1 MIRWE
6 PIPGQ
11 ATGFAVFGHNGKR
24 EWRLP
29 VPDIA
34 HFDML
39 QREFEHQG
47 QQKVAVIYWDMVN
60 EVRKLAEKRTQEVAG

>member
-1 MIRWE
+1 MMRWE
-6 PIPGQ
+6 SIPGK
-11 ATGFAVFGHNGKR
+11 ATGFAVFNHGRNR

-29 VPDIA
+29 LASAAD
-34 HFDML
+34 FDML

-47 QQKVAVIYWDMVN
+47 LQKVAVIYWDMVN